1 MAVTAERLARET
13 ARANEAERHA
23 TEVLSM
29 FKTTHEAKA
38 KLEREVQRAKDE
50 LGLYKVQLD
59 VAQKGMSNLYSP
71 AIPSRQM
78 AC

>member
-29 FKTTHEAKA
+29 FKTTHEAKV

-59 VAQKGMSNLYSP
+59 VAQKGMSYFHSR
-71 AIPSRQM
+71 AISRREM